1 MFKTVKLLIAVVLA
15 ALVTVAVAPSA
26 ADARDIRTDA
36 VILFCGAEEGT
47 PRSETLISAFGTAKA
62 PAHVAWGGS
71 CEQIAVTLKESGFLE
86 VGTDHHRLG
95 DCGVYHFAR

>member
-62 PAHVAWGGS
+62 PAHVTWGGELRANRGDAEGERVFRGRDRPS
-71 CEQIAVTLKESGFLE
+71 S
-86 VGTDHHRLG
+86 VGRL
-95 DCGVYHFAR
+95 